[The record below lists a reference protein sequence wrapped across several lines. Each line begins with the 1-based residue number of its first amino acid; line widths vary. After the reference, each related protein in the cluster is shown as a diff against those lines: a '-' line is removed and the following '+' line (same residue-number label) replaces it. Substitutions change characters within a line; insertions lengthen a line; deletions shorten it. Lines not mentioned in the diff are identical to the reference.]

1 MEKVRLGRTGIE
13 VSKLGFGTG
22 SAHPS
27 GRCAQAIMKK
37 EELAALLIYAFE
49 HGINFWDTAY
59 QYETYPHIR
68 EALKGVRRSDVV
80 IATKLISSGEKD
92 AIRDFDYSLRAL
104 GVDYVDVCLLHG
116 IRTQRELKG
125 KLGVLDTLLEFKK
138 QGKVRAVGLSS
149 HGLSALRAASEMPDI
164 EVVWVRINFAGLC
177 MDTCN
182 LGLYDQLASVAW
194 LKKSAKVLLPK
205 WIRAYIRPAPQSQ
218 LISDSEV
225 KEVKEVVKI
234 IHSQSK
240 GIVGMKVLAEGRL
253 RNDVR
258 KAVGYINSLNFVHS
272 FVIGMVTRDEI
283 DENCKLMES

>member
-1 MEKVRLGRTGIE
+1 MERVRLGSTGIE

-27 GRCAQAIMKK
+27 GRCAQALMKK

-49 HGINFWDTAY
+49 RGINFWDTAY

-80 IATKLISSGEKD
+80 IATKLISSGGKD
-92 AIRDFDYSLRAL
+92 TIRDFDYSLRAL

-116 IRTQRELKG
+116 IRTQRELKD
-125 KLGVLDTLLEFKK
+125 KLGAFDTLIEFKR

-149 HGLSALRAASEMPDI
+149 HGLSALKAASEVPDI

-177 MDTCN
+177 MDTCK
-182 LGLYDQLASVAW
+182 LGLYDRLASVAW
-194 LKKSAKVLLPK
+194 LKKSADAFLPK
-205 WIRAYIRPAPQSQ
+205 WIRAYIRPTPESQ
-218 LISDSEV
+218 LVSDNEV
-225 KEVKEVVKI
+225 REIKDIVKR

-258 KAVGYINSLNFVHS
+258 KAIGYIKSLNFVHS
-272 FVIGMVTRDEI
+272 FVVGMVTRDEI
-283 DENCKLMES
+283 DENCRLMES